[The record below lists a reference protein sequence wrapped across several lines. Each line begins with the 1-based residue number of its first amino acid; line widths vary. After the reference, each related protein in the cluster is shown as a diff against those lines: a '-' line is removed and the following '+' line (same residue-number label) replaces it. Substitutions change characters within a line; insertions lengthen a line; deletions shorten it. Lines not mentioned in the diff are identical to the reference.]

1 MAIGTYDDTYQLTRE
16 RRSGTDSY
24 DVTYTYDPVGNR
36 LVQNDS
42 GTLTTYTYDAANQ
55 IEIETT
61 GSDVTTYLCKG
72 QAGSCFE
79 FTGYGFCLPL
89 GLAG

>member
-1 MAIGTYDDTYQLTRE
+1 MP
-16 RRSGTDSY
+16 SY
-24 DVTYTYDPVGNR
+24 DLSYTYDSVGNR
-36 LVQNDS
+36 LTKTDNATGQ
-42 GTLTTYTYDAANQ
+42 TTSY
-55 IEIETT
+55 
-61 GSDVTTYLCKG
+61 TYLCKG